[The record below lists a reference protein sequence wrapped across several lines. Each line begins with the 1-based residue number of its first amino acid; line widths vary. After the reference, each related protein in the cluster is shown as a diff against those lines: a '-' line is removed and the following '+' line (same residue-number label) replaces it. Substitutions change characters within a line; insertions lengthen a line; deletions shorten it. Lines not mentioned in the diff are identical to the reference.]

1 MRRVASLAASLLCL
15 LCLAACGRLP
25 ADPSAPVGSPADA
38 DARWAAYARDPGPA
52 APWRLNL
59 SLRFGTQG
67 DTRRVTALLW
77 GNDPSAL
84 RLDVMAGVGAVL
96 ANISQNGDAFVV
108 FAPRENRAYVHRGAV
123 MPLLKAG
130 VPLPFGLPRLADLL
144 LGRHVRVFGSGH
156 GPASPAS
163 GGADETDYVLTGGP
177 GGTLT
182 LDPAGR
188 PTRWAE
194 AGGRGWR
201 MELSHGDDGLPSRL
215 KMEHANGARATLL
228 VKERET
234 PERFSPEQ
242 LGVSIPESAAI
253 LPLERM
259 QQRR

>member
-1 MRRVASLAASLLCL
+1 MRTLSIAASLLCL
-15 LCLAACGRLP
+15 LCIAACGRHT
-25 ADPSAPVGSPADA
+25 ADPTAPLGASADA

-52 APWRLNL
+52 APWRLGL

-67 DTRRVTALLW
+67 DTRRVTGLFW
-77 GNDPSAL
+77 GNDSSAL

-96 ANISQNGDAFVV
+96 AGISQDGDAFVV

-130 VPLPFGLPRLADLL
+130 VPLPFSLAQLADLL
-144 LGRHVRVFGSGH
+144 RGRHVRVFGNGH
-156 GPASPAS
+156 GPAAPAS
-163 GGADETDYVLTGGP
+163 GRPDELDYPLTGGP
-177 GGTLT
+177 GGILG

-188 PTRWAE
+188 PTRWTE

-201 MELSHGDDGLPSRL
+201 MDLSHGDDGLPRRL
-215 KMEHANGARATLL
+215 EMEHADGPRATLL

-234 PERFSPEQ
+234 PERFSKEQ
-242 LGVSIPESAAI
+242 LGISIPESAVI